1 MPYTSRRKPL
11 SGSRGAELAGELRA
25 DLDRR
30 ATARLL
36 TSLIQ
41 GSALPCCLTEH
52 GFDLETEGGRVL
64 DIALRGLVAE
74 RHSAAGAVSRR

>member
-1 MPYTSRRKPL
+1 
-11 SGSRGAELAGELRA
+11 
-25 DLDRR
+25 
-30 ATARLL
+30 L

-41 GSALPCCLTEH
+41 GSALHCCLTEH

-64 DIALRGLVAE
+64 DNALRGLVAE